1 MLLLNGCATM
11 IAGNIGAGA
20 TVVATAE
27 TVDQAKT
34 AADVVAYGT
43 TGKSLSDHALS
54 YMIGKDCRMFNIFD
68 RKKICRIK
76 KTYFYVGG
84 EYGQKR
90 RLARSGGVSFQYIE
104 TPKPTRSATE
114 EVRRTPKRTIGPKLS
129 KVKRVSKTH
138 GHKTKKQNRGNDKLK

>member
-1 MLLLNGCATM
+1 M
-11 IAGNIGAGA
+11 IAGNMGAGA
-20 TVVATAE
+20 TVIAAAE
-27 TVDQAKT
+27 TADQAKT

-43 TGKSLSDHALS
+43 TGKTLTDHALDVVT
-54 YMIGKDCRMFNIFD
+54 GRDCKLFNIFD
-68 RKKICRIK
+68 HKKICRIK

-114 EVRRTPKRTIGPKLS
+114 ETRRTPKRNTGPKLS
-129 KVKRVSKTH
+129 KNKRVSKAYRSKAKVPH
-138 GHKTKKQNRGNDKLK
+138 RGVNKLK